1 MDQRSE
7 APGDDRLESFGEELE
22 ACRGYLTLA
31 AERAIPPSLRPK
43 LGASD
48 LVQETFVDARR
59 RLGDLRA
66 RDRHEL
72 RAWLY
77 RVMMLNLAE
86 QKRTYFATAKSDVRR
101 EVRDDPTIAE
111 GRPSLLEGVPDDRP
125 TPASAAMTRERLSRL
140 AEALGELAER
150 DRRAILLRYAEGLNF
165 AEIGRRLDGLSEDA
179 ARKLYGRA
187 CRRLLDRI
195 GGASP

>member
-1 MDQRSE
+1 MDHRGDASGDGRIE
-7 APGDDRLESFGEELE
+7 AFGADLE
-22 ACRGYLTLA
+22 ACRNYLTLV
-31 AERAIPPSLRPK
+31 AERMIPPALRPK

-59 RLGDLRA
+59 RFGDLRA
-66 RDRHEL
+66 RGPDEL

-86 QKRTYFATAKSDVRR
+86 QKRTYFATARTDVRR
-101 EVRDDPTIAE
+101 EVRDRPAIGEDGPT
-111 GRPSLLEGVPDDRP
+111 LLDGLADARP
-125 TPASAAMTRERLSRL
+125 TPSTAAISRERLARL
-140 AEALGELAER
+140 ASALGELAER
-150 DRRAILLRYAEGLNF
+150 DRRAILLRYAEGLSF

-187 CRRLLDRI
+187 CRRLLDRV
-195 GGASP
+195 GDAMS

>member
-1 MDQRSE
+1 MYDIDEVRQD
-7 APGDDRLESFGEELE
+7 GRLQSFGEELE
-22 ACRGYLTLA
+22 ACRGYLTLV
-31 AERAIPPSLRPK
+31 AERAIPAALRPK

-66 RDRHEL
+66 RDRDEL
-72 RAWLY
+72 RGWLY

-101 EVRDDPTIAE
+101 EVRAE
-111 GRPSLLEGVPDDRP
+111 PGTVEEDRHPLEGLVDGRP
-125 TPASAAMTRERLSRL
+125 TPATAAMSRERLERL
-140 AEALGELAER
+140 AAALSDLAER
-150 DRRAILLRYAEGLNF
+150 DRQAILLRYAEGLGY
-165 AEIGRRLDGLSEDA
+165 AEIGRRLGGLSEDA

-187 CRRLLDRI
+187 CRRLLDRL
-195 GGASP
+195 GTTPP